1 MYVERSFQ
9 RGYKRQ
15 ELGISATKAFRMK
28 LKNKLREYKDQ
39 FIFQQLKKESKGGS
53 KKGGK
58 KSSYQSLIDMF
69 QNLEY
74 QTEKLWYE
82 YIAGYQSDKPIK
94 YQFNHTSDENEDE
107 EDSQRIKR
115 IPSTIF
121 NVKKQQSKEAP
132 KSLCQRVY
140 QFIVEQ
146 LDIDL

>member
-1 MYVERSFQ
+1 MILRIIKDYDMYVERSFQ

-69 QNLEY
+69 
-74 QTEKLWYE
+74 
-82 YIAGYQSDKPIK
+82 
-94 YQFNHTSDENEDE
+94 
-107 EDSQRIKR
+107 
-115 IPSTIF
+115 
-121 NVKKQQSKEAP
+121 
-132 KSLCQRVY
+132 
-140 QFIVEQ
+140 
-146 LDIDL
+146 